1 MAEMSYKEEFIKIYK
16 DNIKRRGA
24 DSVLAWLEDSD
35 FFTAPASTRFH
46 LAEETGLLQHS
57 INVYKQLCNELWM
70 YEKKTGK
77 KYSSESIAVV
87 ALLHDICK
95 ANFYKKDYRNVKNSE
110 GVWEKAPYYTVEDTL
125 PYGHGEKSAIL
136 LLQLGLTLSTEELVA
151 IRWHMGGFD
160 DAVKGGSYA
169 MSTAYEKYPLAVLLN
184 IADMKATYLDE
195 VN

>member
-16 DNIKRRGA
+16 DNIKRQGA

-57 INVYKQLCNELWM
+57 INVYKQLGNEAWI
-70 YEKKTGK
+70 YEKKTGE
-77 KYSSESIAVV
+77 KYSSESIAIV

-95 ANFYKKDYRNVKNSE
+95 ANYYKKDYRNVKNSE
-110 GVWEKAPYYTVEDTL
+110 GVWEKAPYYTVDDTL
-125 PYGHGEKSAIL
+125 PCGHGEKSAII
-136 LLQLGLTLSTEELVA
+136 LLQLGLQLSVEEVAA

-160 DAVKGGSYA
+160 EAVKGGSYA
-169 MSTAYEKYPLAVLLN
+169 MSKAAEKYPLVTLLQVS
-184 IADMKATYLDE
+184 DLKASYLDE
-195 VN
+195 R

>member
-1 MAEMSYKEEFIKIYK
+1 MGEMSYKEEFIKIYK
-16 DNIKRRGA
+16 DNIKRQGA

-57 INVYKQLCNELWM
+57 INVYKQLRNELWL
-70 YEKKTGK
+70 YEKKTGE
-77 KYSSESIAVV
+77 KYSLESIAIV

-95 ANFYKKDYRNVKNSE
+95 ANFYKKDYRNVKNDK
-110 GVWEKAPYYTVEDTL
+110 GVWEKAPYYTVDDTL
-125 PYGHGEKSAIL
+125 PYGHGEKSAII
-136 LLQLGLTLSTEELVA
+136 LLQLGLKLTAEEVAA

-169 MSTAYEKYPLAVLLN
+169 MGSAYEKYPLAVFLN

-195 VN
+195 V